1 MKIGDLVFVRGRR
14 GVIASEGFTK
24 IIVDYEDQL
33 ANARGLDCATFAT
46 AYRVL
51 FPETGS
57 TEVHVTSSIRPA

>member
-1 MKIGDLVFVRGRR
+1 MKIGDLVLVGRRR

-24 IIVDYEDQL
+24 IIVDAEDAE
-33 ANARGLDCATFAT
+33 ANARGYDCATFAT

-57 TEVHVTSSIRPA
+57 TEVHVSSTISRV